1 MTNTLLIVDDDPR
14 IRESLSE
21 ALVNEGWQVQGV
33 GNLRVLR
40 TDQSTDEM
48 GKRLVERGKKRG

>member
-1 MTNTLLIVDDDPR
+1 VIPIVVVEEGDTR
-14 IRESLSE
+14 IPFGEDFVESH
-21 ALVNEGWQVQGV
+21 AHGRKGV